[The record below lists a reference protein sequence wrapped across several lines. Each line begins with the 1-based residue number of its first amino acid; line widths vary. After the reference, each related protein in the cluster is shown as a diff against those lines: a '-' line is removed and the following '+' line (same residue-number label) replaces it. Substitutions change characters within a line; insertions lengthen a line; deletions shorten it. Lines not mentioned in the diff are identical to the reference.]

1 MEQIKLS
8 KEDIERLKE
17 LDPLI
22 DHAKEEIERAKRVGI
37 DVSDLEEQLNEAVKL
52 RDMLL
57 KEYGTES
64 EQG

>member
-22 DHAKEEIERAKRVGI
+22 QHAKEEIDRAKRVGI

-57 KEYGTES
+57 KEYGTET
-64 EQG
+64 E